1 MARSAKSLGID
12 QLSVEDRLALVDEI
26 WASICAD
33 SASIPLT
40 DAQRV
45 ELDRRV
51 ADEDAFPGDVMPWEE
66 IKASMRARL
75 RR

>member
-33 SASIPLT
+33 STSVPLT
-40 DAQRV
+40 DVQRA

-51 ADEDAFPGDVMPWEE
+51 ADDDAFPDDIMPWEE
-66 IKASMRARL
+66 VKASMRARL